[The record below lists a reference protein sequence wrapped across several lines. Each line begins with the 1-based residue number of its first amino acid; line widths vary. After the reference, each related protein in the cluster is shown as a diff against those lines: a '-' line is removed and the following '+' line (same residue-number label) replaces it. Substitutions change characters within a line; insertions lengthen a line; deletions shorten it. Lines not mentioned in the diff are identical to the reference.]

1 MRSLLFSAHMTKNGL
16 ATESLKP
23 GFPGLSVFNPHKKK
37 SLAWKVMAWLKYNS
51 KSATWSPLMSA

>member
-1 MRSLLFSAHMTKNGL
+1 MRRLILRAHKTTNGL

-23 GFPGLSVFNPHKKK
+23 GSPGLSVFNPHKKK
-37 SLAWKVMAWLKYNS
+37 SLAWKLMASSKYNS